1 MRKRNPYTAK
11 DDDDST
17 RDEPEILD
25 ETGALALP
33 APRFATRCADDDVVS
48 NAEQDSLAKALLA
61 EALVAQKGYRAAAL
75 VLLTCAILCVR
86 MFYALMACVAD
97 IAHSSPRRLPQAELP
112 VLLALVLR
120 LSLSLTIVRLGHGIW
135 TTGTVPSPRA
145 VDLVL
150 LIAPALTGA
159 SAFLS
164 LDPASSTTP
173 SRLVRALPLFLQL
186 ASVWAAQQGESL
198 VRDARGLENLKY
210 SAPGA

>member
-25 ETGALALP
+25 ET
-33 APRFATRCADDDVVS
+33 
-48 NAEQDSLAKALLA
+48 EQDSLAKALLA

-75 VLLTCAILCVR
+75 VLLTCAIL
-86 MFYALMACVAD
+86 
-97 IAHSSPRRLPQAELP
+97 LPQAELP

-186 ASVWAAQQGESL
+186 ASVWAAQQGETL